1 MAISKGNLIAIVLLV
16 VGVVLLVLGFQEYG
30 AFGSKITRA
39 LGKKPSN
46 EVLAYFI
53 GGGVCALAG
62 VFKLIRK

>member
-1 MAISKGNLIAIVLLV
+1 MAISKGNLVAIVLLV

-39 LGKKPSN
+39 LGSKPSG

-62 VFKLIRK
+62 VFKLIKK